1 MQVCVCADKAS
12 DTIRKLWRVLDQQ
25 EPVMCSVNEDEVQAG
40 DMSVQQHCD
49 YSYSAARHRLRGLLD
64 SVTQSQTA
72 TQPKTVLFTDQVI
85 LYLTLYHMLL
95 YTHLTSSHCDYSRLR
110 DI

>member
-1 MQVCVCADKAS
+1 MCACVVDKAS

-49 YSYSAARHRLRGLLD
+49 YSYRHRLRGLLD

-72 TQPKTVLFTDQVI
+72 TQPKTVLFADQVTE
-85 LYLTLYHMLL
+85 L
-95 YTHLTSSHCDYSRLR
+95 
-110 DI
+110 